1 MMEIAINSGAKDCT
15 TLENL
20 HEIVCEKKEFYKV
33 KSIVEKKISNFF
45 YSGIE
50 WRPYSYI
57 NLSNEQKQKVLI
69 MLESLDDIDDI
80 QNIFINCK
88 F

>member
-1 MMEIAINSGAKDCT
+1 MIEISINSGAKDCI
-15 TLENL
+15 TLENI
-20 HEIVCEKKEFYKV
+20 HEITCEMKDFYKV
-33 KSIVEKKISNFF
+33 KSEVEKKISNFL

-50 WRPYSYI
+50 WRPYNY
-57 NLSNEQKQKVLI
+57 LTLTDEQKQKVLA
-69 MLESLDDIDDI
+69 MLESLDDVEDI